1 MSGPRAKPGE
11 YPNLRLSDI
20 VAGGTLAL
28 WRNPAEK
35 PFGDQDAWTLTADW
49 SMPEDIDEAYRN
61 LEAEES
67 KLAAANTFAWDSDFG
82 YLSPIPAHCGT
93 ALCIE
98 GEFHLEALHLIGD
111 LPPVLNAL
119 EAVRFQSS
127 SIVEDGIRQAAHI
140 FRIRNTATLGIAERE
155 LLKRARSLFEDLM
168 TQEYNARRSL
178 VEDTPRILDDSISRA
193 LAVLC
198 HARLLAPGE
207 LLDLLS
213 PIRLAISMGFLTGI
227 TRAETLK
234 LMREQLDTP
243 EMPPSRTPEDDRRRD
258 ARDAKL
264 ADRVNRRFSTVHF
277 SPLAESYLH

>member
-1 MSGPRAKPGE
+1 MSVHRARPGE

-20 VAGGTLAL
+20 VAGGSLAL
-28 WRNPAEK
+28 WRNPAGK
-35 PFGDQDAWTLTADW
+35 PFGDRDAWTLSSDW
-49 SMPEDIDEAYRN
+49 SMPEDIEEAYRN

-67 KLAAANTFAWDSDFG
+67 KLATANTFAWDPDFG
-82 YLSPIPAHCGT
+82 YLSPIPTHCGT
-93 ALCIE
+93 ALCAE

-140 FRIRNTATLGIAERE
+140 FRVRNAATLGIPERD
-155 LLKRARSLFEDLM
+155 LLKRARTLFEDLA
-168 TQEYNARRSL
+168 TQEFNARKSL
-178 VEDTPRILDDSISRA
+178 VEDTPRILEDSISRA

-198 HARLLAPGE
+198 NARLLAPGE

-213 PIRLAISMGFLTGI
+213 PIRLAISMGFLSGI

-234 LMREQLDTP
+234 LMREQLDAP
-243 EMPPSRTPEDDRRRD
+243 EMPPARTAEDDRRRD

-264 ADRVNRRFSTVHF
+264 ADRINRRFSTVHL
-277 SPLAESYLH
+277 SPLAEAYLH